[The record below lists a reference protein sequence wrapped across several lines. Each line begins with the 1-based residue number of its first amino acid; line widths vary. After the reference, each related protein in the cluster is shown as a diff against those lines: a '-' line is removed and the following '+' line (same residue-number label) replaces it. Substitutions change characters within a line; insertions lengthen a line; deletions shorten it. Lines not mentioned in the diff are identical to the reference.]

1 VKGFNP
7 LKRYPFHTFLF
18 AIYPVLALLA
28 NNLTEVEPAV
38 ALRPLVISIILAA
51 LILALALIPLKN
63 WRKAGVVATFL
74 LVLFYSYGHLYNLL
88 RDNPLLGVNLG
99 RHTILGTIYIV
110 LLSIGLFLSIRVLR
124 DFSAATQL
132 LNWVGIL
139 LLLFPIFQISQS
151 ILQET
156 DEPSNQLSA
165 SEQHLSPEWSKWLDE
180 SLSSN
185 PLKIAD
191 GHQPDIY
198 YIILDMYA
206 RHDAILDDVH
216 YDNTAFLNQLR
227 EMGFYVANC
236 SRSNYAQTRLSLV
249 SSLNLDYLEN
259 VGEGIEDE
267 DMLDEPLDYSLA
279 RSKLEN
285 LGYQTIVFGSGFGL
299 PEISGSARVFSPPQ
313 PPRFLMQ
320 IQPFEVLLINSTA
333 VRIVVDIR
341 INAFNRIIDTI
352 MFPYNDHATIQRYI
366 LNKLKDIPSIQGPK
380 FVFVH
385 LMVPHPPFIFTP
397 DGSLIKDDLYYRED
411 MGLPSTEELFQKGY
425 ANQVAFLDNR
435 LPELLQAIITQSKT
449 PPIIVLQGDH
459 GIRSENRMQILNA
472 YYLPDNG
479 ADQLYESISPVNS
492 FRYIFNHYFGTNYP
506 LLEDKSYYSEPP
518 DRFDLTLVEETSSSC
533 LNTIK

>member
-1 VKGFNP
+1 MKGFNP

-18 AIYPVLALLA
+18 AIYPILALLA

-38 ALRPLVISIILAA
+38 ALRPLVISIVLAA
-51 LILALALIPLKN
+51 LILALSLILLKN

-74 LVLFYSYGHLYNLL
+74 LVLFYSYGHLYDLL
-88 RDNPLLGVNLG
+88 RDNPLLGMNLG

-124 DFSAATQL
+124 DFVAATQL
-132 LNWVGIL
+132 LNWIGIL
-139 LLLFPIFQISQS
+139 LFLFPIFQISQS
-151 ILQET
+151 IIQEI
-156 DEPSNQLSA
+156 DKPSNQLSA
-165 SEQHLSPEWSKWLDE
+165 SDQYLSPEWSKWLDE
-180 SLSSN
+180 SLSST
-185 PLKIAD
+185 PLKITD
-191 GHQPDIY
+191 DHQPDIY

-206 RHDAILDDVH
+206 RHDAILNDVH
-216 YDNTAFLNQLR
+216 YDNSAFLSQLR

-249 SSLNLDYLEN
+249 SSLNLDYLDN
-259 VGEGIEDE
+259 IGAGIKTESG
-267 DMLDEPLDYSLA
+267 LDEPLDYSLV
-279 RSKLEN
+279 RSELEKS
-285 LGYQTIVFGSGFGL
+285 GYKTIVFGSGFGL
-299 PEISGSARVFSPPQ
+299 PEVSGSATVFSPQQ

-320 IQPFEVLLINSTA
+320 IQPFEALLIKSTVA
-333 VRIVVDIR
+333 RIMIDVRLGTLTR
-341 INAFNRIIDTI
+341 LIDTI
-352 MFPYNDHATIQRYI
+352 MFPYNDHATIQLYI
-366 LNKLKDIPSIQGPK
+366 LDKLKDIPSIQGPK

-435 LPELLQAIITQSKT
+435 IPELLQAIIAQSKT

-459 GIRSENRMQILNA
+459 GIRSENRLQILNA
-472 YYLPDNG
+472 YYLPGSG
-479 ADQLYESISPVNS
+479 ADQLYETISPVNS

-518 DRFDLTLVEETSSSC
+518 DRFDLTLVEETSSIC
-533 LNTIK
+533 LNTKK